1 MWLNDGTGAVVE
13 SGSWGEGFR
22 EEER

>member
-22 EEER
+22 EKER